1 MCCMQISLVDPVVQ
15 TQIFIGLLLIVLL
28 CSARR
33 RSSDMS
39 ATDII
44 PLSVT
49 NEIKGFA
56 VLAVIFAHIGYVL
69 ATDDRFLSPLSAV
82 GGVGVDLFLFVS
94 GFGLAMSAIKK
105 QLSPIQFYLRRA
117 SKIFLPLWLSLV
129 FVLSLDW
136 IVSQRMYSVVEI
148 VRSFF
153 GYFPLADVWINI
165 NSPLWFITPL
175 LLYYLVFPFFFKQ
188 KYPVLSALLIFFA
201 GSFFVD
207 HLPERFVG
215 VEHLYRL
222 HTMAFPVGVLI
233 AAMCT
238 DIRIHRL
245 WQRTVDKYVM
255 QTQLVHNT
263 LRVVVS
269 GACLAL
275 ALYYSIHS
283 GVGQTPFVEQYTSIG
298 IALAYIGFFAFKPFE
313 FRTLM
318 VLGLVSFEMY
328 LLHWP
333 LLSRFDVWYSWLPA
347 SVATVTHI
355 CVMVLVGYVLQYI
368 CTRLASVFAIKKV

>member
-1 MCCMQISLVDPVVQ
+1 MQVSLVDPVGQ

-28 CSARR
+28 CSIRR

-39 ATDII
+39 RTNII
-44 PLSVT
+44 PLTVT
-49 NEIKGFA
+49 HEIKGFA
-56 VLAVIFAHIGYVL
+56 VLAIIFAHIGYVL
-69 ATDDRFLSPLSAV
+69 SVDDHFLSPLSAI

-105 QLSPIQFYLRRA
+105 QLTPAQFYLRRA

-129 FVLSLDW
+129 FILSLDW
-136 IVSQRMYSVVEI
+136 FVSQRMYSVGEI

-188 KYPVLSALLIFFA
+188 KYPILSALLIFFA

-222 HTMAFPVGVLI
+222 HTMAFPLGVFF
-233 AAMCT
+233 AGMFSDARM
-238 DIRIHRL
+238 HHL
-245 WQRTVDKYVM
+245 WQRITDKYAV

-263 LRVVVS
+263 LCVVVS
-269 GACLAL
+269 GVCLAL
-275 ALYYSIHS
+275 ALYYSVHS

-347 SVATVTHI
+347 SVATVIHI
-355 CVMVLVGYVLQYI
+355 SVMVSVGYILQYV
-368 CTRLASVFAIKKV
+368 CARLTSVFAIKKA